1 MDLCSDLCTK
11 LCLSLNMNMNFM
23 LSLAKKNLH
32 LLTYLDIICP
42 SNYIPEEVNSW
53 EIVALAAASCLH
65 VFHVLE
71 SHCKR

>member
-1 MDLCSDLCTK
+1 
-11 LCLSLNMNMNFM
+11 MNFM